1 MVYRAL
7 DHITSGV
14 EDIIGYHGRH
24 WWIQKLR
31 EINAKYINPIF
42 TRNAIKTY
50 DEEIIRIFNR
60 MAIKELIL
68 HSTFFIIRFFAYCP
82 IRYHMVHVIHTM
94 INVKS
99 K

>member
-1 MVYRAL
+1 MIENDPYDEFILWLLVLYLVKGVGEEVVYRAL

-60 MAIKELIL
+60 MAIKELIF
-68 HSTFFIIRFFAYCP
+68 H
-82 IRYHMVHVIHTM
+82 
-94 INVKS
+94 
-99 K
+99 

>member
-68 HSTFFIIRFFAYCP
+68 HSTFLSSGSSRIALSDIIWS
-82 IRYHMVHVIHTM
+82 M
-94 INVKS
+94 
-99 K
+99 

>member
-60 MAIKELIL
+60 MAIKELIF
-68 HSTFFIIRFFAYCP
+68 HSAKNYCHP
-82 IRYHMVHVIHTM
+82 MTYLYW
-94 INVKS
+94 
-99 K
+99 

>member
-1 MVYRAL
+1 MGEEVVYRAL

-60 MAIKELIL
+60 MAIKELIFHSFTL
-68 HSTFFIIRFFAYCP
+68 HLYCRP
-82 IRYHMVHVIHTM
+82 M
-94 INVKS
+94 IVSNRAMMHGMES
-99 K
+99 D